1 MKLWGGRFEGG
12 ASQSAEAFGAS
23 IGFDQR
29 LWLYDVMGSAA
40 HCRMLAR
47 QRIISHEDAAAIL
60 GGLARVAEDLT
71 QGALDFS
78 PAWEDIHTRVEGRLR
93 ELIGDPA
100 GRLHTARSRNDQ
112 VALDLRL
119 FAREALLAGVEHL
132 REAQDSLLWL
142 AERWPDAVM
151 PGYTHLQRAQ
161 PILFGHHALA
171 YVEMFQRDAERLLDC
186 YRRTD

>member
-29 LWLYDVMGSAA
+29 LWPYDVMGSAA

-47 QRIISHEDAAAIL
+47 QGIISAEDATAIL
-60 GGLARVAEDLT
+60 GGLAQVADELSA
-71 QGALDFS
+71 GALDFS

-93 ELIGDPA
+93 ELIGDAA

-119 FAREALLAGVEHL
+119 FARDALLDGVE
-132 REAQDSLLWL
+132 RVRDAQDALLWL
-142 AERWPDAVM
+142 AERWPDAIM

-161 PILFGHHALA
+161 PILFAHHALA
-171 YVEMFQRDAERLLDC
+171 YVEM
-186 YRRTD
+186 